1 MPSNEYLKQVT
12 IGPPEPLNGKI
23 LLEEYRPEWPVLFQ
37 QERRRIRA
45 ALGREDAAVEH
56 VGSTSVPGL
65 CAKPI
70 LDLLLLVEDAADE
83 AAYVPPLE
91 RAGYTLK
98 IREPDWYQHR
108 LLKGADPAVISTSFP
123 WGARRRTA
131 CSASGTGCGPMM
143 RTGTSMPPKSG
154 VSRNR
159 PGNMCRTTRTR
170 NRRSS
175 PGSSAASI
183 RQPLRERRPADDV
196 RQKEARDES

>member
-108 LLKGADPAVISTSFP
+108 LLKGADPAVNLHGSSL
-123 WGARRRTA
+123 
-131 CSASGTGCGPMM
+131 GCGEADRML
-143 RTGTSMPPKSG
+143 RFRDWLRSHDADRDLYAAEK
-154 VSRNR
+154 
-159 PGNMCRTTRTR
+159 
-170 NRRSS
+170 RRL
-175 PGSSAASI
+175 AE
-183 RQPLRERRPADDV
+183 QTWQYV
-196 RQKEARDES
+196 

>member
-23 LLEEYRPEWPVLFQ
+23 LLEEYRPEWPMLFQ

-108 LLKGADPAVISTSFP
+108 MLKGADPAVNLHVSSL
-123 WGARRRTA
+123 
-131 CSASGTGCGPMM
+131 GCGEADRMLRFRDWL
-143 RTGTSMPPKSG
+143 RTCRADRDRYAAEKRRLAERQWAYVQDYADAKTEVIREILEHAGADLPPEG
-154 VSRNR
+154 EF
-159 PGNMCRTTRTR
+159 P
-170 NRRSS
+170 
-175 PGSSAASI
+175 
-183 RQPLRERRPADDV
+183 Q
-196 RQKEARDES
+196 

>member
-23 LLEEYRPEWPVLFQ
+23 LLEEYRPEWPALFQ
-37 QERRRIRA
+37 RERRRIRA

-108 LLKGADPAVISTSFP
+108 LLKGADPAVNLHVFSV
-123 WGARRRTA
+123 
-131 CSASGTGCGPMM
+131 GCGEADRMLRFRDWLRSHDADRDLYAAEKRRLAEQTWQYVQNYADAKSAVIAGIFRRIDPVAPA
-143 RTGTSMPPKSG
+143 GAPP
-154 VSRNR
+154 
-159 PGNMCRTTRTR
+159 
-170 NRRSS
+170 RRWRKAE
-175 PGSSAASI
+175 GGQ
-183 RQPLRERRPADDV
+183 R
-196 RQKEARDES
+196 

>member
-56 VGSTSVPGL
+56 GGSTSVPGL

-108 LLKGADPAVISTSFP
+108 LLKGADPAVNLHVFSLGCEEADRMLRFRDWLRSHDADRDLYAAEKRRLAEQTWQYVQNYADAKSAVIAGIFRRIDP
-123 WGARRRTA
+123 AAPAGAPPRR
-131 CSASGTGCGPMM
+131 
-143 RTGTSMPPKSG
+143 
-154 VSRNR
+154 
-159 PGNMCRTTRTR
+159 
-170 NRRSS
+170 
-175 PGSSAASI
+175 
-183 RQPLRERRPADDV
+183 
-196 RQKEARDES
+196 

>member
-12 IGPPEPLNGKI
+12 IGTPEPLNGKI
-23 LLEEYRPEWPVLFQ
+23 LLEEYRPEWPALFQ
-37 QERRRIRA
+37 QERLRIRA

-108 LLKGADPAVISTSFP
+108 MLKGADPAVNLHVFSL
-123 WGARRRTA
+123 
-131 CSASGTGCGPMM
+131 GCGEADRMLRFRDWLRSHDADRDLYAAEKRRLAEQAWQYVQNYADAKSAVIAGIFRRIDPAAPAE
-143 RTGTSMPPKSG
+143 TPP
-154 VSRNR
+154 
-159 PGNMCRTTRTR
+159 
-170 NRRSS
+170 RRWRKAE
-175 PGSSAASI
+175 GDQ
-183 RQPLRERRPADDV
+183 R
-196 RQKEARDES
+196 

>member
-12 IGPPEPLNGKI
+12 IGPPEPLYGKI

-37 QERRRIRA
+37 RERRRIRA

-108 LLKGADPAVISTSFP
+108 LLKGADPAVNLHVFSL
-123 WGARRRTA
+123 
-131 CSASGTGCGPMM
+131 GCGEADRMLRFRDWLRSHDADRDLYAAEKRRLAEQTWQYVQNYADAKSAVIAGIFRRIDPVAPA
-143 RTGTSMPPKSG
+143 GAPP
-154 VSRNR
+154 
-159 PGNMCRTTRTR
+159 
-170 NRRSS
+170 RRWRKAE
-175 PGSSAASI
+175 GGQ
-183 RQPLRERRPADDV
+183 R
-196 RQKEARDES
+196 

>member
-23 LLEEYRPEWPVLFQ
+23 LLEEYRPEWPALFQ

-108 LLKGADPAVISTSFP
+108 MLKGADPAVNLHVFSLGCGEADRMLRFRDWLRSHDVDRDLYAAEKRRLAEQTWQYVQNYADAKSAVIAGIFRRIDP
-123 WGARRRTA
+123 AAPAGAPPRRRRKA
-131 CSASGTGCGPMM
+131 EGGQ
-143 RTGTSMPPKSG
+143 R
-154 VSRNR
+154 
-159 PGNMCRTTRTR
+159 
-170 NRRSS
+170 
-175 PGSSAASI
+175 
-183 RQPLRERRPADDV
+183 
-196 RQKEARDES
+196 

>member
-23 LLEEYRPEWPVLFQ
+23 LLEEYRPEWPALFQ
-37 QERRRIRA
+37 RERRRIRA

-83 AAYVPPLE
+83 AAYVPLLE
-91 RAGYTLK
+91 RAGYTLR

-108 LLKGADPAVISTSFP
+108 LLKGADPAVNLHVFSLGCEEADRMLRFRDWLRSHDADRDLYAAEKRRLAEQTWQYVQNYADAKSAVIAGIFRRIDP
-123 WGARRRTA
+123 VAPAGAPPRRWRKA
-131 CSASGTGCGPMM
+131 EGGQ
-143 RTGTSMPPKSG
+143 R
-154 VSRNR
+154 
-159 PGNMCRTTRTR
+159 
-170 NRRSS
+170 
-175 PGSSAASI
+175 
-183 RQPLRERRPADDV
+183 
-196 RQKEARDES
+196 